1 MEKFISLIKM
11 VSGKERNSMKKKYVM
26 VLLAAALMT
35 GTVSQQAYAA
45 EETYGIQ
52 ETMEEEPDLSDA
64 TLEESEIAVDE
75 TEKEPG
81 TTGGETE
88 EASETTVEETQEEPE
103 ITVDETEEEP
113 ETTVEEAQEEP
124 ETAADEEPEK
134 EEDTAEESTI
144 DESQEQETEL
154 NEEAE
159 ASVEE
164 TYTQNGWD
172 EWGSYYENGTK
183 VKSDWRKIGG
193 YWYWF
198 DSYGY
203 KVTDNNNY
211 YVTKDDAYYAFDAQ
225 GHMRKGWVQDDSG
238 DWYYCGDS
246 GKMLQ
251 SAWAKLGNY
260 WYYFDSSRRMIRN
273 DMGYYISKKDAY
285 YCFDK
290 KGHMMTGWQQE
301 ENGDWYYFAN
311 SGKRLENQWL
321 QKGKY
326 WYYLGGDGIML
337 RNVDDHY
344 IVKNN
349 ATYAF
354 DAKGHMVTGWLQNKY
369 GDWYYFNNNGKRVE
383 SQWIKS
389 GKNWYYFDEY
399 GTMLK
404 DYVYYYIAKNNAKY
418 SFDGAGHMRKG
429 WVQDN
434 DGNWYYFDKNGK
446 GIHTQWMKS
455 GKYWY
460 YLDDDGMAVSGYI
473 YYYVAQ
479 NNAKYSFDE
488 SGHMRKGWVQ
498 GNNGEWYYFGKNGK
512 MLVNQWMQLG
522 DNLYYFMYNGQMAT
536 GYCVINEELHY
547 FNNGGIWQRQ
557 LS

>member
-1 MEKFISLIKM
+1 
-11 VSGKERNSMKKKYVM
+11 
-26 VLLAAALMT
+26 
-35 GTVSQQAYAA
+35 
-45 EETYGIQ
+45 
-52 ETMEEEPDLSDA
+52 MEEEP
-64 TLEESEIAVDE
+64 
-75 TEKEPG
+75 
-81 TTGGETE
+81 
-88 EASETTVEETQEEPE
+88 EAESETTVEEAKVESE
-103 ITVDETEEEP
+103 TVVEETE
-113 ETTVEEAQEEP
+113 EEP

-134 EEDTAEESTI
+134 EEDAEEESTI

-172 EWGSYYENGTK
+172 EWGSYYENGIK
-183 VKSDWRKIGG
+183 AKSDWRKIGG

-211 YVTKDDAYYAFDAQ
+211 YYVTKDDAYYAFDAQ
-225 GHMRKGWVQDDSG
+225 
-238 DWYYCGDS
+238 
-246 GKMLQ
+246 
-251 SAWAKLGNY
+251 
-260 WYYFDSSRRMIRN
+260 
-273 DMGYYISKKDAY
+273 
-285 YCFDK
+285 
-290 KGHMMTGWQQE
+290 
-301 ENGDWYYFAN
+301 
-311 SGKRLENQWL
+311 
-321 QKGKY
+321 
-326 WYYLGGDGIML
+326 
-337 RNVDDHY
+337 
-344 IVKNN
+344 
-349 ATYAF
+349 
-354 DAKGHMVTGWLQNKY
+354 
-369 GDWYYFNNNGKRVE
+369 
-383 SQWIKS
+383 
-389 GKNWYYFDEY
+389 
-399 GTMLK
+399 
-404 DYVYYYIAKNNAKY
+404 
-418 SFDGAGHMRKG
+418 GHMRKG

-460 YLDDDGMAVSGYI
+460 YLYDDGMVVSGYI

-498 GNNGEWYYFGKNGK
+498 GNNGEWYYFGKDGK

-522 DNLYYFMYNGQMAT
+522 DNLYYFIYNGQMAT
-536 GYCVINEELHY
+536 GYCVINGELHY